1 MMELLALFQTAAK
14 EAWRFPAGRGQTTL
28 EDLYQLP
35 LNSANGPSLESVAQ
49 ALYLE
54 TKDASEVSF
63 TGNATTSI
71 TVQLARRKLELVK
84 HVIEVK
90 QAELA
95 AKAAAK
101 EKQMLKGR
109 LNALIAEKQD
119 QELSSKSIEEL
130 RAISAAMD

>member
-1 MMELLALFQTAAK
+1 MDLLSLFQTAAK

-35 LNSANGPSLESVAQ
+35 LNAANGPSLESVAQ
-49 ALYLE
+49 SLYQE

-63 TGNATTSI
+63 TGNTTTSKA
-71 TVQLARRKLELVK
+71 VQLARYKLELVK

-90 QAELA
+90 QTELA
-95 AKAAAK
+95 AKASAK
-101 EKQMLKGR
+101 EKQLVKAR

-119 QELSSKSIEEL
+119 QELSSKSIAEL
-130 RAISAAMD
+130 QSIVAAMD